1 MFFVLLPTHVCL
13 PSVLQDFSS
22 KKEKRE
28 SFLHIC
34 NSVFEVLY
42 RISETCT
49 NASGLN
55 LPALRTTK
63 DDANHHWLSMC
74 SHSEVCFFF
83 NMSHDYSKIE
93 KKGTCEV
100 HSLAQGKQVTE
111 YNNMETM
118 GVNT

>member
-22 KKEKRE
+22 KMEKRE

-74 SHSEVCFFF
+74 SQSEVCFVF
-83 NMSHDYSKIE
+83 NMSHDYSKIAKRVLVKYTVWPKE
-93 KKGTCEV
+93 SKSQNITV
-100 HSLAQGKQVTE
+100 WKQWE
-111 YNNMETM
+111 
-118 GVNT
+118 